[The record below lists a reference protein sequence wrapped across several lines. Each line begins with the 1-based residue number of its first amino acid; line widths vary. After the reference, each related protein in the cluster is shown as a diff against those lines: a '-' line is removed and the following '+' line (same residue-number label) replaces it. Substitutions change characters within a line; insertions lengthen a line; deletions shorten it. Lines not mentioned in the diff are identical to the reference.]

1 MTTSPQR
8 TTKSAQDS
16 YLYPTHHNGTA
27 VNQWRGGSQQLDTV
41 QVHPV
46 PTSASPLVIVATQTP
61 EMADK
66 GLKEF
71 GTDVCH
77 GRSDTSQSSTPSNSN
92 YGYRKQ
98 QKSKGSLY
106 SSKGQSW
113 KLVYYSPSRCVCVL
127 SLFISF
133 HTDKK
138 GYDRYP
144 SHPGKVLQPRNGVY
158 RPQPPKQSGR
168 GSLCDHRSSNRR
180 YGQSQKEGMKI
191 KVSDAIPDT
200 AHVCHMS
207 KHTHTSVYT
216 SYNQQRNVLD
226 YTLHSTQNS
235 PTSDSLVENGGQQ
248 GGKKK
253 PTTTSLNHLLNFT
266 IAPAERR

>member
-1 MTTSPQR
+1 MTISPQR
-8 TTKSAQDS
+8 TTKRAQDS

-46 PTSASPLVIVATQTP
+46 PTSASPLVIVTTQTP

-98 QKSKGSLY
+98 QKSKGSSY
-106 SSKGQSW
+106 SSKGTAQQ
-113 KLVYYSPSRCVCVL
+113 LVYYYSSFIIPLYISPL
-127 SLFISF
+127 ISF
-133 HTDKK
+133 CTDKK
-138 GYDRYP
+138 GYDRFP

-158 RPQPPKQSGR
+158 RPQAPKQNGR
-168 GSLCDHRSSNRR
+168 GSSYDHRSSNQR
-180 YGQSQKEGMKI
+180 YGQSQKEGIKI
-191 KVSDAIPDT
+191 KVSDTIPDS
-200 AHVCHMS
+200 AHVQT
-207 KHTHTSVYT
+207 HTHIRVYFI
-216 SYNQQRNVLD
+216 Q
-226 YTLHSTQNS
+226 STKEC
-235 PTSDSLVENGGQQ
+235 D
-248 GGKKK
+248 
-253 PTTTSLNHLLNFT
+253 
-266 IAPAERR
+266 